1 MKNEKLINSICD
13 LVEKSNKPLNQ
24 KLEIWWKLDTAK
36 TKELKQIETE
46 LINDIFKDLWS
57 RVKKI
62 QGI

>member
-24 KLEIWWKLDTAK
+24 KLEIRWKLDTAK
-36 TKELKQIETE
+36 PKELKQIETD
-46 LINDIFKDLWS
+46 LISDIFKDIWN